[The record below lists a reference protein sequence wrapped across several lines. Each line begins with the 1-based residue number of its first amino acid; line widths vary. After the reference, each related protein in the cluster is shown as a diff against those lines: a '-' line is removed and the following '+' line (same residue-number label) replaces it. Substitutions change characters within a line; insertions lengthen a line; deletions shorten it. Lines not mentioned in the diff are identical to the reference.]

1 MKDIENSKKE
11 APLKE
16 APFLGLTGMGGG
28 VASLMWAGATGDGP
42 FSLWVIGQGEYGLLA
57 QNNNTNYSSP
67 RQVPGEWQKLG
78 GGEGQ
83 VQHMGGIKPD
93 GTLWTWGRNNGGQ
106 LGHNSKTQR
115 SSPMQVGTDTTWANV
130 SMTYAGGMIATKT
143 NGTLWAWGRNAYGDL
158 GQNNTVQYSSP
169 TQISGTT
176 WDFVT
181 NFGSGG
187 LARKTDGTI
196 WIWGNNQ
203 WGGSGMNVHQHQV
216 SSPVQL
222 PGTTWGT
229 EVSDYGGNYSSDD
242 GYGAIKVE

>member
-1 MKDIENSKKE
+1 
-11 APLKE
+11 
-16 APFLGLTGMGGG
+16 MG
-28 VASLMWAGATGDGP
+28 SDTTWSD
-42 FSLWVIGQGEYGLLA
+42 
-57 QNNNTNYSSP
+57 
-67 RQVPGEWQKLG
+67 
-78 GGEGQ
+78 
-83 VQHMGGIKPD
+83 GGISGTTAGVIKTD
-93 GTLWTWGRNNGGQ
+93 GTLWTWGQNAQGNLGQNQAPAQLAYASSPVQIPGTSWTKAYIGPYRRGAAIKTDGTLWTWGWNQYGQ
-106 LGHNSKTQR
+106 LGLNNTTVY
-115 SSPMQVGTDTTWANV
+115 SSPVQIPGTTWKNMAV
-130 SMTYAGGMIATKT
+130 SSSNTLATKT